1 MLERGETY
9 EDTRARFR
17 WRVPRRYNI
26 GVDICDKW
34 AGEADRLALIYKRR
48 PDEPG
53 PEVERYTFRDLQRLS
68 NRLANVLAGHG
79 IARGDRIGILLPQAP
94 ETAVA
99 HIAAYKLGAIAVPLF
114 TLFGTEALEYR
125 LSDSG
130 AAALVTDRAGLA
142 KIAEIRAGLPA
153 LKLVLCI
160 EGPEA
165 GGPETGGPEAGA
177 RGFHEELAKARD
189 AFTPADTGPDDP
201 ALIIYTSGTTGPPK
215 GALHGH
221 RVLLGHLPGVEF
233 PHEFF
238 PRPGDLFWTP
248 ADWAWIGGLI
258 DVLLPAWHHGVPVLA
273 HRFAKFDPEEAFRLM
288 ADFGVR
294 NAFMPPTALKMM
306 RGVESPQKKWDYT
319 LRSIGSGG
327 ETLGEGLLAWGRET
341 FGLTVN
347 EFYGQTE
354 CNLVVA
360 NCAGLMAVKPGAMG
374 RAVPGHEVA
383 VVDAAGTPL
392 PDGTPGNLAVKR
404 PDPVMFL
411 EYWNNPE
418 ASEKKFAGDWLLTG
432 DMGLRDEEGY
442 FRFVGRDDDVITS
455 GGYRIGP
462 GEIEDCLL
470 KHPAVAMAAAVGVP
484 DEMRTERVKAFV
496 VLREGH
502 GESAELAAELQAHVK
517 ARLAAHE
524 YPREVEFIAALP
536 MTATGKIIR
545 RALRE
550 RETAPAPGKR

>member
-1 MLERGETY
+1 MLERGSSYEETC
-9 EDTRARFR
+9 ARFR
-17 WRVPRRYNI
+17 WRVPARYNI

-48 PDEPG
+48 PGEPG
-53 PEVERYTFRDLQRLS
+53 PEVERYSFRDLQRLS
-68 NRLANVLAGHG
+68 NQLANALAGHG
-79 IARGDRIGILLPQAP
+79 IAPGERIGILLPQAP

-99 HIAAYKLGAIAVPLF
+99 HIATYKLGAIAVPLF
-114 TLFGTEALEYR
+114 TLFGAEALEYR
-125 LSDSG
+125 LSDCA
-130 AAALVTDRAGLA
+130 AAALITDRAGLA
-142 KIAEIRAGLPA
+142 KIAELREDLPA

-160 EGPEA
+160 EGPDA
-165 GGPETGGPEAGA
+165 SAL
-177 RGFHEELAKARD
+177 GFHEELAKARD
-189 AFTPADTGPDDP
+189 AFTPTDTGPDDP

-238 PRPGDLFWTP
+238 PQPGDLFWTP

-273 HRFAKFDPEEAFRLM
+273 HRFAKFDPEAAFRLM

-306 RGVESPQKKWDYT
+306 RGVESPRSRWDT
-319 LRSIGSGG
+319 SLRSIGSGG

-360 NCAGLMAVKPGAMG
+360 NCAGLMAVKPGSMG

-383 VVDAAGTPL
+383 VVDDAGTPL
-392 PDGTPGNLAVKR
+392 PAGTPGNLAVKR

-418 ASEKKFAGDWLLTG
+418 ATEKKFAGDWLLTG
-432 DMGLRDEEGY
+432 DTGTRDEDGY

-484 DEMRTERVKAFV
+484 DEVRTERVKAFV

-502 GESAELAAELQAHVK
+502 AESPALAAELQAHVK

-545 RALRE
+545 RELRE
-550 RETAPAPGKR
+550 RETL